1 MWWVREGALGR
12 SPDSSGTAL
21 YPLLSTS
28 DAGRN
33 RVEQRDN
40 PDKSGLNALRPT
52 LTDGLPTD

>member
-1 MWWVREGALGR
+1 MWWVREGAIGHE
-12 SPDSSGTAL
+12 PDHSGSKL
-21 YPLLSTS
+21 NPLLSTS

-40 PDKSGLNALRPT
+40 PDESGLNALRPT